1 MMRTRTFHLPGCFIR
16 LDAESGWML
25 NLTRNDMVSELKR
38 LEATVYGLVQGVG
51 YRWYARQMAR
61 RLNLS
66 GYVRNRSD
74 GTVEV
79 VAEGQEH
86 TLRALLAY
94 LESGPSAA
102 SVQRVDARWSP
113 ASSKANAASGLV
125 GFEVRF

>member
-1 MMRTRTFHLPGCFIR
+1 
-16 LDAESGWML
+16 
-25 NLTRNDMVSELKR
+25 MVSELKR

-66 GYVRNRSD
+66 GYVRNRYD
-74 GTVEV
+74 RTVEV

-86 TLRALLAY
+86 TLREFLSH
-94 LESGPSAA
+94 LETGPSAA
-102 SVQRVDARWSP
+102 VVERVDATWS
-113 ASSKANAASGLV
+113 SANSAFY